1 MDTLIENLCEEYT
14 NLTEKEIEII
24 KIKAKEVSKLAEES
38 QQEVFIDCP
47 CRNTSEA
54 VVVAE
59 ALKENTLYHISTLG
73 CIVREEDEPGVFRSF
88 RTGEITEEVEAR
100 VFSSKIDGIVIQNI
114 SPILYEERTIGVVI
128 YEKPAKMS
136 VNKGNSEKIAPSQVL
151 PALKDTVALM
161 EYFEDAAIV
170 VNKKGIVMFRNQAAR
185 NLYIKQGY
193 RKDILG
199 KEYNKVSLYGT
210 TKKFSKTFSKWEMKI
225 GGFYYRIQQIYLE
238 RQEMYLITLRDIT
251 ELKMKEEKLIVNSV
265 YIREIH
271 HRIKNNLQN
280 VLSLL
285 QLQTGRM
292 KSEEARAALT
302 DAQNRIQSIAVI
314 QDVLLN
320 HDQDKVSLFEVFN
333 KLKIH
338 FYTLTSINRKEIEIV
353 IEGKDREVDSDFAST
368 ISLVVNEL
376 IQNAVKYAF
385 EGRKKG
391 CIWIEISEE
400 NMGYVMITV
409 QDNGIG
415 YHSEKVQEGLGLN
428 IVRSLVYSKLK
439 GRLEVLSDSSGTITQ
454 FDFKIK
460 QTIE

>member
-1 MDTLIENLCEEYT
+1 
-14 NLTEKEIEII
+14 
-24 KIKAKEVSKLAEES
+24 
-38 QQEVFIDCP
+38 
-47 CRNTSEA
+47 
-54 VVVAE
+54 
-59 ALKENTLYHISTLG
+59 
-73 CIVREEDEPGVFRSF
+73 
-88 RTGEITEEVEAR
+88 
-100 VFSSKIDGIVIQNI
+100 
-114 SPILYEERTIGVVI
+114 
-128 YEKPAKMS
+128 
-136 VNKGNSEKIAPSQVL
+136 
-151 PALKDTVALM
+151 M

-170 VNKKGIVMFRNQAAR
+170 VNKKGIVMFRNQAVR